1 MHIKCMAASAHRCPS
16 FIVRVR
22 VNPKQYVEFREEG
35 SSSAWTK
42 ARVAT
47 GLPEGQRI
55 VVQYV

>member
-1 MHIKCMAASAHRCPS
+1 MHFKYMAASAHCCPG

-42 ARVAT
+42 AGVSM

-55 VVQYV
+55 VVQHV

>member
-1 MHIKCMAASAHRCPS
+1 MAARAHRCPR

-42 ARVAT
+42 AGVSMA
-47 GLPEGQRI
+47 LPEGQRI
-55 VVQYV
+55 VVQHV